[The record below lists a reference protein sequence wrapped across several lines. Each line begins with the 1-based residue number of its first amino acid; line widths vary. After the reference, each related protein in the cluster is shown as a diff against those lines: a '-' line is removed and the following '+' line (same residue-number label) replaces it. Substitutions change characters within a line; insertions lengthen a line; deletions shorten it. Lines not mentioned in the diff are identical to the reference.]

1 MYQGNKRQMPPQKK
15 SFTSKGETWRKECI
29 DAAIQIGLY
38 GYNDSLRS
46 SKADMKANYK
56 LYDGIIDQKDIDKTV
71 NPWGFSASEFP
82 ADMFCY
88 PIGTSKVNLLVG
100 EESKRRFD
108 WRIRVTNDDAVSKKE
123 KFIKD
128 TVLQRLQELAVTPGL
143 SEEQAQA
150 EIAEI
155 ERWRNYEAQDIRERI
170 SSQIL
175 KHLWSEQK
183 LKLTFNQGFK
193 DALIAGEEIYCA
205 DIIGGKPILRKVNPL
220 NFRAI
225 NMGNSPYIEDA
236 DILIEDGYYS
246 IGWIIDHYYDELTP
260 ANIDF
265 LEKGYGSESNGKN
278 TLIDYPGSTNP
289 FLQVL
294 DGDFEVPD
302 NSYGNLAYDINGNA
316 RVTRVVWKSMRKVG
330 VLSYFDEETGE
341 LLKTLV
347 DETYPINKDNGEQ
360 VKWLWINEWWE
371 GTKIADNIYVKMQP
385 RPIQFRRMDNLSL
398 SGSGYVGTIYNTNS
412 GKATSLMS
420 RMKPYIYMY
429 NKLAYRTDKAIAKYK
444 GPMIEL
450 DLAKKPGT
458 WDLDKWLYMG
468 EEMGYLVVD
477 SFNEGKKGEAQGKLA
492 GAYNTTGKV
501 YNPDMGNYI
510 SQNIELMRFI
520 EESLS
525 TAIGITRQR
534 EGAIDNRETVGG
546 VERSV
551 TQSSHS
557 TEELFLIHDNTK
569 LRALEM
575 LLETA
580 KFTYLNNSEAFQYI
594 ADSDLAQQIFTVD
607 GELFNE
613 ADYGLVM
620 TDSSIQTEMRNSLI
634 QLAHAGIQSGTINFS
649 TFMEIYMSD
658 SIADT
663 RRKIERAELNIQQRQ
678 QQAEQAKSE
687 HEEKMLQMEIENRED
702 MQAHQMEIEQLKS
715 DTAIEVKLLEIE
727 ARQNEKSL
735 EQPEQP
741 EDTSLEREKYLSDY
755 KIKQQQ
761 VDEDKRKNRAAE
773 QLKEKEIEVK
783 RIAAN
788 KKPTTTKS
796 K

>member
-1 MYQGNKRQMPPQKK
+1 MYQGTKRQMPPQKK
-15 SFTSKGETWRKECI
+15 SFASKGEAWRKECV

-38 GYNDSLRS
+38 GSSSSLRA
-46 SKADMKANYK
+46 SKSEMKANYK
-56 LYDGIIDQKDIDKTV
+56 LYDGIIDQRDVDKTV
-71 NPWGFSASEFP
+71 NPWGLSATDFP

-88 PIGTSKVNLLVG
+88 PIGTNKINLLVG

-123 KFIKD
+123 KFIKE
-128 TVLQRLQELAVTPGL
+128 TVLKRLEELAVTPGL
-143 SEEQAQA
+143 TEEQAQA

-155 ERWRNYEAQDIRERI
+155 DRWRNYEAQDIRELT
-170 SSQIL
+170 STQIL

-183 LKLTFNQGFK
+183 LKITFNQGFK
-193 DALIAGEEIYCA
+193 DALIGGEEIYCA

-220 NFRAI
+220 NFKAI
-225 NMGNSPYIEDA
+225 GMGNSPYIEDA

-246 IGWIIDHYYDELTP
+246 IGWVIDHYYDELTP
-260 ANIDF
+260 GDIDF
-265 LEKGYGSESNGKN
+265 LEKGYGTDETSKN
-278 TLIDYPGSTNP
+278 LLINYPGSTSP
-289 FLQVL
+289 FLQVM
-294 DGDFEVPD
+294 DGDIEIPD
-302 NSYGNLAYDINGNA
+302 DFNGNLAYDINGNV

-330 VLSYFDEETGE
+330 VLTYFDEVTGE
-341 LLKTLV
+341 VMKELV
-347 DETYPINKDNGEQ
+347 DEKYPINKDNGDQ

-371 GTKIADNIYVKMQP
+371 GTKIADKIYVKLRP

-412 GKATSLMS
+412 NKATSLMS

-525 TAIGITRQR
+525 NAVGITRQR

-569 LRALEM
+569 LRALET

-580 KFTYLNNSEAFQYI
+580 KFTYLNDSKVFQYI
-594 ADSDLAQQIFTVD
+594 ADSDLAQQIFTLD

-663 RRKIERAELNIQQRQ
+663 RRKIERTELAIQQRQ
-678 QQAEQAKSE
+678 QQAEQARAE

-702 MQAHQMEIEQLKS
+702 IQAARIEELLVQRETQLMIKGFEIENAPEVLIEDNSKELDLQERLKDKELKS
-715 DTAIEVKLLEIE
+715 KESIA
-727 ARQNEKSL
+727 EKDRIS
-735 EQPEQP
+735 
-741 EDTSLEREKYLSDY
+741 
-755 KIKQQQ
+755 
-761 VDEDKRKNRAAE
+761 
-773 QLKEKEIEVK
+773 KEK
-783 RIAAN
+783 IAKLQEETKEKIA
-788 KKPTTTKS
+788 KLRPKTTTSSGK

>member
-1 MYQGNKRQMPPQKK
+1 MYQGTKRQMPPQKK
-15 SFTSKGETWRKECI
+15 SFISKNESWRKDCI
-29 DAAIQIGLY
+29 EAAIQIGMY
-38 GYNDSLRS
+38 GNSDSTRA
-46 SKADMKANYK
+46 SKSDMKANYK

-71 NPWGFSASEFP
+71 NPWGFSASDFP

-88 PIGTSKVNLLVG
+88 PIGTSKINLLVG
-100 EESKRRFD
+100 EETKRRFD
-108 WRIRVTNDDAVSKKE
+108 WRIRVTNDDAVSQKE

-128 TVLQRLQELAVTPGL
+128 TVLQRLTELVVDPNLTEEKAQE
-143 SEEQAQA
+143 
-150 EIAEI
+150 EISEI
-155 ERWRNYEAQDIRERI
+155 ERWRNYEAQDIRELI
-170 SSQIL
+170 STQIL

-183 LKLTFNQGFK
+183 LKVTFNQGFK
-193 DALIAGEEIYCA
+193 DALLAGEEIYCA

-220 NFRAI
+220 NFRAVG
-225 NMGNSPYIEDA
+225 MGNSPYIEDA

-246 IGWIIDHYYDELTP
+246 IGWVIDHYYDELTP

-265 LEKGYGSESNGKN
+265 LERGYTNSDTGKN
-278 TLIDYPGSTNP
+278 TYFNFPGSLNP
-289 FLQVL
+289 FLQVY
-294 DGDFEVPD
+294 DGDIEIPD
-302 NSYGNLAYDINGNA
+302 DSVGNLAYDINGNV

-330 VLSYFDEETGE
+330 VLTYFDQNTGE
-341 LLKTLV
+341 VFKKLV
-347 DETYPINKDNGEQ
+347 DETYPVDKNNGEQ

-371 GTKIADNIYVKMQP
+371 GTKIADSIYVKMQP

-398 SGSGYVGTIYNTNS
+398 SGSGYVGTVYNTNS
-412 GKATSLMS
+412 GKATSLMT

-450 DLAKKPGT
+450 DLSKKPGT

-468 EEMGYLVVD
+468 EEMGYLIID
-477 SFNEGKKGEAQGKLA
+477 SFNEGNKGQAQGKLA
-492 GAYNTTGKV
+492 GNFNTSGKV

-525 TAIGITRQR
+525 NSVGITRQR

-546 VERSV
+546 IERSV

-569 LRALEM
+569 LRALET

-580 KFTYLNNSEAFQYI
+580 KFAYMDGSEVFQYI
-594 ADSDLAQQIFTVD
+594 ADSDLAQQIFKVD
-607 GELFNE
+607 GEMFNE
-613 ADYGLVM
+613 ADYGIVM
-620 TDSSIQTEMRNSLI
+620 TDSSLQTEMRNSLI

-663 RRKIERAELNIQQRQ
+663 RRKIERAELSLQQRQ
-678 QQAEQAKSE
+678 QQAEQAKAE

-741 EDTSLEREKYLSDY
+741 EDNSLEREKYLADY
-755 KIKQQQ
+755 RIKQQQ
-761 VDEDKRKNRAAE
+761 VDEDRRKNKAAE

>member
-1 MYQGNKRQMPPQKK
+1 MYQGTKRQMPPQKK
-15 SFTSKGETWRKECI
+15 SFASKGEAWRKECV

-38 GYNDSLRS
+38 GSSSSLRA
-46 SKADMKANYK
+46 SKSEMKANYK
-56 LYDGIIDQKDIDKTV
+56 LYDGIIDQRDVDKTV
-71 NPWGFSASEFP
+71 NPWGLSATDFP

-88 PIGTSKVNLLVG
+88 PIGTNKINLLVG

-123 KFIKD
+123 KFIKE
-128 TVLQRLQELAVTPGL
+128 TVLKRLEELAVTPGL
-143 SEEQAQA
+143 TEEQAQA

-155 ERWRNYEAQDIRERI
+155 DRWRNYEAQDIRELT
-170 SSQIL
+170 STQIL

-183 LKLTFNQGFK
+183 LKITFNQGFK
-193 DALIAGEEIYCA
+193 DALIGGEEIYCA

-220 NFRAI
+220 NFKAI
-225 NMGNSPYIEDA
+225 GMGNSPYIEDA

-246 IGWIIDHYYDELTP
+246 IGWVIDHYYDELTP
-260 ANIDF
+260 GDIDF
-265 LEKGYGSESNGKN
+265 LEKGYGTDETSKN
-278 TLIDYPGSTNP
+278 LLINYPGSTSP
-289 FLQVL
+289 FLQVM
-294 DGDFEVPD
+294 DGDIEIPD
-302 NSYGNLAYDINGNA
+302 DFNGNLAYDINGNV

-330 VLSYFDEETGE
+330 VLTYFDEVTGE
-341 LLKTLV
+341 VMKELV
-347 DETYPINKDNGEQ
+347 DEKYPINKDNGDQ
-360 VKWLWINEWWE
+360 VEWLWINEWWE
-371 GTKIADNIYVKMQP
+371 GTKIADKIYVKLRP

-412 GKATSLMS
+412 NKATSLMS

-525 TAIGITRQR
+525 NAVGITRQR

-569 LRALEM
+569 LRALET

-580 KFTYLNNSEAFQYI
+580 KFTYLNDSKVFQYI
-594 ADSDLAQQIFTVD
+594 ADSDLAQQIFTLD

-663 RRKIERAELNIQQRQ
+663 RRKIERTELAIQQRQ
-678 QQAEQAKSE
+678 QQAEQARAE

-702 MQAHQMEIEQLKS
+702 IQAARIEELLVQRETQLMIKG
-715 DTAIEVKLLEIE
+715 LEIE
-727 ARQNEKSL
+727 NAPEVPIEDNSKELDLQERLKDKELKSKESIAEKDRIS
-735 EQPEQP
+735 
-741 EDTSLEREKYLSDY
+741 
-755 KIKQQQ
+755 
-761 VDEDKRKNRAAE
+761 
-773 QLKEKEIEVK
+773 KEK
-783 RIAAN
+783 IAKLQEETKEKIA
-788 KKPTTTKS
+788 KLRPKTTTSSGK